1 MLLSGLT
8 VSEMDALIKDSGS
21 SMCMRQMN
29 NVPNGGDLQDVTFVR
44 GYTKGADANWS
55 EEYDKQYL
63 SFVFKCYDQEFVNYE
78 DKQIQDVQNVANPT
92 WEQGFSN
99 INISGEDVV
108 SGVKQYKSFSASIY
122 SYEYVNWICNGMY
135 DIKISPSTSQQQ
147 GINDSYNCAIMDY
160 KHRGD
165 KRHDAAKG
173 WIGPGPKCFVMK
185 VNNDDVD
192 FMTNLGKYNDSILSS
207 RDAMATCLVNITHV
221 PSQYAGLTEEERQ
234 YDIYYGFG
242 NIKKV
247 DGKPYNVFDGD
258 AYITPCEIMSMYKA
272 YDFNSF
278 DTLPSCQ
285 IVYYVPM
292 ESSINT
298 YFDYGMCYKNT
309 QSKNVQIEPGEITG
323 VVSQARPEHQYN
335 LIYSD
340 NNVSNDI
347 YNVQSLEDP
356 QLTFPQRI
364 HYSQL
369 KTNGELIDN
378 WQMFKPL
385 DYIDAD
391 TRYGDITNLLT
402 NKETIY
408 FW

>member
-1 MLLSGLT
+1 
-8 VSEMDALIKDSGS
+8 
-21 SMCMRQMN
+21 
-29 NVPNGGDLQDVTFVR
+29 
-44 GYTKGADANWS
+44 
-55 EEYDKQYL
+55 
-63 SFVFKCYDQEFVNYE
+63 
-78 DKQIQDVQNVANPT
+78 
-92 WEQGFSN
+92 
-99 INISGEDVV
+99 
-108 SGVKQYKSFSASIY
+108 
-122 SYEYVNWICNGMY
+122 
-135 DIKISPSTSQQQ
+135 
-147 GINDSYNCAIMDY
+147 MDY

-165 KRHDAAKG
+165 RRHAAARG

-185 VNNDDVD
+185 INNDDVD
-192 FMTNLGKYNDSILSS
+192 FMTNFGKYNESTLTS
-207 RDAMATCLVNITHV
+207 RNAMSTCLVNITHV

-258 AYITPCEIMSMYKA
+258 AYITPCEITTIYKA
-272 YDFNSF
+272 YDFNSY

-285 IVYYVPM
+285 IVYYIPM

-323 VVSQARPEHQYN
+323 VVSQSRPEHQYN
-335 LIYSD
+335 MIYSD

-356 QLTFPQRI
+356 ELTFPQRI